1 MIKLLMKYLLFAGVM
16 AVVVG
21 CTEEKM
27 EEVFIEQPN
36 SFHIKVEGDEAFA
49 LNIPSGGKIGIN
61 GKEVQVLSKG
71 LVSLYEVPAEEKYTV
86 YYPLSVQLQEERMKF
101 NMPKDQIYRT
111 GGVDVAACPYYAV
124 ADNEGLADLK
134 LKPALGALKLII
146 PANQEFASISSVVLK
161 SESDEI
167 GRAHV

>member
-71 LVSLYEVPAEEKYTV
+71 WLVYMKCLPRKNIRYTI
-86 YYPLSVQLQEERMKF
+86 L
-101 NMPKDQIYRT
+101 
-111 GGVDVAACPYYAV
+111 
-124 ADNEGLADLK
+124 
-134 LKPALGALKLII
+134 
-146 PANQEFASISSVVLK
+146 
-161 SESDEI
+161 
-167 GRAHV
+167 

>member
-71 LVSLYEVPAEEKYTV
+71 LVSLYEVPAEENIRYTI
-86 YYPLSVQLQEERMKF
+86 L
-101 NMPKDQIYRT
+101 
-111 GGVDVAACPYYAV
+111 
-124 ADNEGLADLK
+124 
-134 LKPALGALKLII
+134 
-146 PANQEFASISSVVLK
+146 
-161 SESDEI
+161 
-167 GRAHV
+167 

>member
-86 YYPLSVQLQEERMKF
+86 YYPLSVQLQEERMKLHAQG
-101 NMPKDQIYRT
+101 PDL
-111 GGVDVAACPYYAV
+111 PYWW
-124 ADNEGLADLK
+124 
-134 LKPALGALKLII
+134 
-146 PANQEFASISSVVLK
+146 S
-161 SESDEI
+161 
-167 GRAHV
+167 

>member
-16 AVVVG
+16 AVVG

-61 GKEVQVLSKG
+61 GKEDRKSTRLNSSHIQKS
-71 LVSLYEVPAEEKYTV
+71 
-86 YYPLSVQLQEERMKF
+86 RM
-101 NMPKDQIYRT
+101 P
-111 GGVDVAACPYYAV
+111 
-124 ADNEGLADLK
+124 
-134 LKPALGALKLII
+134 
-146 PANQEFASISSVVLK
+146 SS
-161 SESDEI
+161 
-167 GRAHV
+167 A

>member
-49 LNIPSGGKIGIN
+49 LN
-61 GKEVQVLSKG
+61 
-71 LVSLYEVPAEEKYTV
+71 
-86 YYPLSVQLQEERMKF
+86 
-101 NMPKDQIYRT
+101 
-111 GGVDVAACPYYAV
+111 
-124 ADNEGLADLK
+124 
-134 LKPALGALKLII
+134 
-146 PANQEFASISSVVLK
+146 
-161 SESDEI
+161 
-167 GRAHV
+167 

>member
-16 AVVVG
+16 AVVG

-134 LKPALGALKLII
+134 LKPAL
-146 PANQEFASISSVVLK
+146 V
-161 SESDEI
+161 
-167 GRAHV
+167 R

>member
-1 MIKLLMKYLLFAGVM
+1 MKDWINNFYMIKLLMKYLLFAGVM
-16 AVVVG
+16 AVVG

-124 ADNEGLADLK
+124 ADIGCVKIDNTCQSGICFY
-134 LKPALGALKLII
+134 II
-146 PANQEFASISSVVLK
+146 CRF
-161 SESDEI
+161 EI
-167 GRAHV
+167 RIG